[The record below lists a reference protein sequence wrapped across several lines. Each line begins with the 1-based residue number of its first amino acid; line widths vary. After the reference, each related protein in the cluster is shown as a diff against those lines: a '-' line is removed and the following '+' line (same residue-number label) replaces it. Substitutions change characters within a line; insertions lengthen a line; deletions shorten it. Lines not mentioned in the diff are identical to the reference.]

1 MSKKSP
7 QRINPGLNPV
17 RKELETIIGMG
28 YRSHRVFEDWVGL
41 MFHAFQRNDPPYLEI
56 MGGYRNTAPVGQ
68 READHFANA
77 TACLLGYMR
86 ATNEETLG
94 PLYEEYAANHYTGQ
108 YFTPSSVARLMAK
121 ITHSAPSET
130 GRFKVLDP
138 ACGAGAC
145 LIAAAKEQTF
155 EQNGRAIF
163 VGQDI
168 DLTCVRMTA
177 LNLMFFNLDG
187 IVLWGNHLAL
197 EVRGAWET
205 RRSLVW
211 GGSIRSVDKEEARA
225 WLESHFT
232 GPETP
237 PTSKKASA
245 VRVKTDTKTGA
256 KMEQLLL
263 F

>member
-1 MSKKSP
+1 MSKKST
-7 QRINPGLNPV
+7 QRVNPGLNPV
-17 RKELETIIGMG
+17 RKEIEAVIGMG
-28 YRSHRVFEDWVGL
+28 YHGYRVFEDWVGL
-41 MFHAFQRNDPPYLEI
+41 MFYAFQRDDPSYLKI
-56 MGGYRNTAPVGQ
+56 MGVYRNTAPVGQ

-77 TACLLGYMR
+77 TACLLDYMR
-86 ATNEETLG
+86 ATNEEALG

-108 YFTPSSVARLMAK
+108 YFTPSSVARLMSG
-121 ITHSAPSET
+121 ITHTEPPET

-168 DLTCVRMTA
+168 DLNCARMTA

-211 GGSIRSVDKEEARA
+211 GGSIRPRDKEQAA
-225 WLESHFT
+225 QWLRGHFT
-232 GPETP
+232 GPEMP
-237 PTSKKASA
+237 PAPKKTSAA
-245 VRVKTDTKTGA
+245 RVKTDTKTRQ
-256 KMEQLLL
+256 KMEQLSL

>member
-1 MSKKSP
+1 MSAYQP
-7 QRINPGLNPV
+7 
-17 RKELETIIGMG
+17 
-28 YRSHRVFEDWVGL
+28 
-41 MFHAFQRNDPPYLEI
+41 
-56 MGGYRNTAPVGQ
+56 
-68 READHFANA
+68 
-77 TACLLGYMR
+77 
-86 ATNEETLG
+86 
-94 PLYEEYAANHYTGQ
+94 
-108 YFTPSSVARLMAK
+108 
-121 ITHSAPSET
+121 
-130 GRFKVLDP
+130 VLDP

-168 DLTCVRMTA
+168 DLNCARMTA

-197 EVRGAWET
+197 EVREAWET

-211 GGSIRSVDKEEARA
+211 GGSIRPLDREEARV
-225 WLESHFT
+225 WLEGHFS

-237 PTSKKASA
+237 PEPKKDST
-245 VRVKTDTKTGA
+245 VSVKTDTKTVR
-256 KMEQLLL
+256 KMEQLSL